1 MQAKAGAGR
10 YLAPPM
16 THSTSQL
23 RRAAPPTAV
32 LGIVGGGQLA
42 KMTAQA
48 ATRLGL
54 EVAVL
59 ERASEF
65 PAHALDTRSSVGDWN
80 DAGTLIEFAR
90 GVDVVTL
97 ENEFVDARA
106 LHALEAAGH
115 ALYPTAAMIELV
127 QDKLRQKEVLRAA
140 GLPVADFHAVETP
153 GEVEAA
159 AREFGW
165 PLVLKKRR
173 NAYDGKGNATV
184 RSAADVARA
193 WSELGGA
200 PGAFYVERFV
210 PFERELAVMVARG
223 RDGASVSYPTVETIN
238 REHVCRIVLAPAPVD
253 ARASAEAQRI
263 ARAAAESVGAVGSF
277 GVEMFHLRDG
287 TLLVNELAPRVH
299 NTGHYTIEACDSS
312 QFDNHVR
319 AVMGWPLGSPRMHVR
334 AACMVNLLGAG
345 PGSGE
350 PLGLAD
356 ALGVPGAHVHVYGK
370 LSSSRGRKMGHVTAL
385 AESLESA
392 RATAE
397 RAADLIRFGASQP
410 S

>member
-1 MQAKAGAGR
+1 MSAPTRPATR
-10 YLAPPM
+10 RAPP
-16 THSTSQL
+16 S
-23 RRAAPPTAV
+23 AV

-65 PAHALDTRSSVGDWN
+65 PANALDTRSSVGDWN
-80 DAGTLIEFAR
+80 DAATLIEFAR

-97 ENEFVDARA
+97 ENEFVDAGA
-106 LHALEAAGH
+106 LRALEAAGH
-115 ALYPTAAMIELV
+115 SLYPTAAMIELV

-140 GLPVADFHAVETP
+140 GLPVADFRRVESP
-153 GEVEAA
+153 AEVEAA
-159 AREFGW
+159 AQDFGW
-165 PLVLKKRR
+165 PMVLKKRR

-184 RSAADVARA
+184 RSHADVERA
-193 WSELGGA
+193 WAELRGG

-223 RDGASVSYPTVETIN
+223 RDGASVSYPTVETVN
-238 REHVCRIVLAPAPVD
+238 RDHICRTVLAPAAVD
-253 ARASAEAQRI
+253 ARAAAEAERI
-263 ARAAAESVGAVGSF
+263 ARAAATAVGATGAF
-277 GVEMFHLRDG
+277 GVELF
-287 TLLVNELAPRVH
+287 LLAGGSLLINELAPRVH

-319 AVMGWPLGSPRMHVR
+319 AVMGWPLGSPRLHVP
-334 AACMVNLLGAG
+334 AACMVNLIAVG

-350 PLGLAD
+350 PLGLRD
-356 ALGVPGAHVHVYGK
+356 ALAVPGAHVHVYGK

-385 AESLESA
+385 GATLDEA
-392 RATAE
+392 RAIAE
-397 RAADLIRFGASQP
+397 RAANAIHFGDQAANP
-410 S
+410 R

>member
-1 MQAKAGAGR
+1 MEA
-10 YLAPPM
+10 
-16 THSTSQL
+16 STAQR

-59 ERASEF
+59 ERAREF
-65 PAHALDTRSSVGDWN
+65 PAQALDTRSSFGDWN
-80 DAGTLIEFAR
+80 DPATLIEFAR

-97 ENEFVDARA
+97 ENEFVDAGA

-140 GLPVADFHAVETP
+140 GLPVADFRRVESP
-153 GEVEAA
+153 AEVAA
-159 AREFGW
+159 CAQDGFGW
-165 PLVLKKRR
+165 PMVLKKRR

-184 RSAADVARA
+184 RTPADVERA
-193 WSELGGA
+193 WKELGGG
-200 PGAFYVERFV
+200 PGVFYVERFV

-253 ARASAEAQRI
+253 ARAADEAQRL
-263 ARAAAESVGAVGSF
+263 ARAAAQVVGAVGSF
-277 GVEMFHLRDG
+277 GVELFHLRDG
-287 TLLVNELAPRVH
+287 SLAINELAPRVH

-334 AACMVNLLGAG
+334 AACMVNLLGLGA
-345 PGSGE
+345 GSGE
-350 PLGLAD
+350 PLGLSN
-356 ALGVPGAHVHVYGK
+356 ALAVPGAHVHVYGK

-385 AESLESA
+385 GESLESA

-397 RAADLIRFGASQP
+397 RAADSIRFGEDLPA
-410 S
+410 

>member
-1 MQAKAGAGR
+1 MGVPVIH
-10 YLAPPM
+10 AP
-16 THSTSQL
+16 
-23 RRAAPPTAV
+23 RRAPPTAV

-80 DAGTLIEFAR
+80 DAATLIEFAR

-127 QDKLRQKEVLRAA
+127 QDKLRQKEVLRAV
-140 GLPVADFHAVETP
+140 GLPVADFRSVERA
-153 GEVEAA
+153 EDIEAC
-159 AREFGW
+159 AREGFGW

-184 RSAADVARA
+184 RSVADIARA

-238 REHVCRIVLAPAPVD
+238 REHVCRVVLAPAAVD
-253 ARASAEAQRI
+253 ARASADAQRI
-263 ARAAAESVGAVGSF
+263 ARAAAETVGAVGSF
-277 GVEMFHLRDG
+277 GVELFHLGDG

-334 AACMVNLLGAG
+334 AACMVNLLGVG

-350 PLGLAD
+350 PLGLAE
-356 ALGVPGAHVHVYGK
+356 ALAVPGAHVHVYGK

-385 AESLESA
+385 AESLASA

-397 RAADLIRFGASQP
+397 RAADLIRFGEERP
-410 S
+410 R

>member
-1 MQAKAGAGR
+1 MEA
-10 YLAPPM
+10 
-16 THSTSQL
+16 STAQR

-59 ERASEF
+59 ERAREF
-65 PAHALDTRSSVGDWN
+65 PAHALDTRSSFGDWN
-80 DAGTLIEFAR
+80 DAATLIEFAR

-127 QDKLRQKEVLRAA
+127 QDKLRQKEILRAA
-140 GLPVADFHAVETP
+140 GLPTADFRRVESP
-153 GEVEAA
+153 EDVEAC
-159 AREFGW
+159 ARDGFSW

-184 RSAADVARA
+184 RAPADVERA
-193 WSELGGA
+193 WKELGGG

-210 PFERELAVMVARG
+210 PFERELAVMVTRG

-238 REHVCRIVLAPAPVD
+238 REHVCRVVLAPAPVD
-253 ARASAEAQRI
+253 AQAADEAQHL
-263 ARAAAESVGAVGSF
+263 ARAAAQAVGAVGSF
-277 GVEMFHLRDG
+277 GVELFHLRDG
-287 TLLVNELAPRVH
+287 SLAINELAPRVH

-319 AVMGWPLGSPRMHVR
+319 AVMGWPLGSPRLHVP
-334 AACMVNLLGAG
+334 AACMVNLLGLGA
-345 PGSGE
+345 GSGE
-350 PLGLAD
+350 PLGLAN
-356 ALGVPGAHVHVYGK
+356 ALAVPGAHIHVYGK

-385 AESLESA
+385 GESLESA

-397 RAADLIRFGASQP
+397 RAADLIRFGEDSPA
-410 S
+410 

>member
-1 MQAKAGAGR
+1 MS
-10 YLAPPM
+10 APP
-16 THSTSQL
+16 TSAP
-23 RRAAPPTAV
+23 RRAPPTAV

-59 ERASEF
+59 ERSAEF

-80 DAGTLIEFAR
+80 DAATLIEFAR

-97 ENEFVDARA
+97 ENEFVDAGA
-106 LHALEAAGH
+106 LKALEAAGH
-115 ALYPTAAMIELV
+115 ALYPTAAMIALV

-140 GLPVADFHAVETP
+140 GLPVADFRGVAAP
-153 GEVEAA
+153 GEVELA
-159 AREFGW
+159 ARELGW

-184 RSAADVARA
+184 RSVVEVERA
-193 WSELGGA
+193 WSELGGG
-200 PGAFYVERFV
+200 PQAFYVERFV

-238 REHVCRIVLAPAPVD
+238 REHVCRVVLAPAPVD
-253 ARASAEAQRI
+253 ARAAAEAERI
-263 ARAAAESVGAVGSF
+263 ARAAAQSVGAIGSF
-277 GVEMFHLRDG
+277 GVELFQLADG
-287 TLLVNELAPRVH
+287 SLLVNELAPRVH

-319 AVMGWPLGSPRMHVR
+319 AVMGWPLGSPRMHVA
-334 AACMVNLLGAG
+334 AACMVNLLGLG
-345 PGSGE
+345 PGAGE
-350 PLGLAD
+350 PLGLRE
-356 ALGVPGAHVHVYGK
+356 ALAVPGAHVHVYGK
-370 LSSSRGRKMGHVTAL
+370 LTSSRGRKMGHVTAL
-385 AESLESA
+385 GANLAAA

-397 RAADLIRFGASQP
+397 RAADSIRFGEPAP
-410 S
+410 R